1 MSERR
6 ESPDDLQELWQRQ
19 VAPEECVEMTV
30 EQILEQDRKYQNSAR
45 RGDALAAVGALV
57 FLPVL
62 LLAAATG
69 KWPEVRAGYG
79 LMAVGCGITTVA
91 LWLYH
96 RLNRQTPR
104 RDLNVRDHLEQ
115 SVAFLDRQAT
125 LLRTS
130 MLWCGLPLF
139 LGVLLFAAG
148 VWIHMSKLF
157 GALFAVGS
165 LLPLVGCWHSN
176 NVRKMRDIAQRKSR
190 AEDLL
195 RRLA

>member
-1 MSERR
+1 MSEQQ
-6 ESPDDLQELWQRQ
+6 ESPDELQEHWQRQ
-19 VAPEECVEMTV
+19 NAPEENVEMTV
-30 EQILEQDRKYQNSAR
+30 EQVLEQDRKYQASALR
-45 RGDALAAVGALV
+45 SDVMAAVGALL
-57 FLPVL
+57 FLPLL

-69 KWPEVRAGYG
+69 KWPEVRAGFG
-79 LMAVGCGITTVA
+79 LMAVGCGISAVA

-104 RDLNVRDHLEQ
+104 RDLTVRDHLEQ

-130 MLWCGLPLF
+130 TLWCGLPLF
-139 LGVLLFAAG
+139 LGVLVFAAG
-148 VWIHMSKLF
+148 IWLHMSKLV
-157 GALFAVGS
+157 GALFAAAS
-165 LLPLVGCWHSN
+165 LLPLIGSWHTN
-176 NVRKMRDIAQRKSR
+176 NMRKMRDIAQRKTR